1 MSKRWDRL
9 KSYCVKPC
17 HWVGRIRSTLAK
29 LRARLPG
36 RHVLIPA
43 FVLIWI
49 LSGIFIVSPA
59 DLGAVYRWGRLVRIV
74 EPGPH
79 YHMPWPIEK
88 MRACAVEFVQRYEI
102 NFNPQTSHEPDPSPL
117 IHENAFL
124 LTADEQLAA
133 LSVVVQAR
141 VEALEAY
148 FSHVDAPDQT
158 VYDAAQAALSAVVA
172 KYPLETVLTD
182 GKRRIEL
189 ETLAALQTLLDRYE
203 CGLSVVAIELTHAS
217 PPAPVQAS
225 FDEMAQAREQ
235 QRQTVVEAAAYE
247 NKTLPLAQS
256 QADQMVQA
264 AEAYKARTINQA
276 KGDAD
281 GFIARLAAYQQAR
294 AVTRKRLYLNTM
306 AAIAGQSFKVVL
318 PSADLSIL
326 PTLPLD
332 KLIPLVDRPPMPEQE
347 SE

>member
-9 KSYCVKPC
+9 KSYCVEP
-17 HWVGRIRSTLAK
+17 WNRVGRIRPAVAK

-36 RHVLIPA
+36 RHVVIPA
-43 FVLIWI
+43 LFLIWL
-49 LSGIFIVSPA
+49 LSGIFIISPA
-59 DLGAVYRWGRLVRIV
+59 DLGAVYRWGRLERIV

-88 MRACAVEFVQRYEI
+88 MRACAVEHARRFEI
-102 NFNPQTSHEPDPSPL
+102 NFNPQARDEPDPPPL

-141 VEALEAY
+141 VDEVEAY
-148 FSHVDAPDQT
+148 LSHVDAPDQT
-158 VYDAAQAALSAVVA
+158 VFDAAQAALSAVVA
-172 KYPLETVLTD
+172 RYPLESVLMD
-182 GKRRIEL
+182 GKRRIEQ
-189 ETLAALQTLLDRYE
+189 ETLAALQTLLDRYKS
-203 CGLSVVAIELTHAS
+203 GLSVVAVKLTHAS
-217 PPAPVQAS
+217 PPEPVQAA
-225 FDEMAQAREQ
+225 FGKIAQAREQ

-247 NKTLPLAQS
+247 NKILPLAQS
-256 QADQMVQA
+256 QAEQMVQM

-281 GFIARLAAYQQAR
+281 GFLARLAAYQQAPV
-294 AVTRKRLYLNTM
+294 VTRKRLYLDTM
-306 AAIAGQSFKVVL
+306 AAIAGQSFKVVM
-318 PSADLSIL
+318 PSADPSIL

-332 KLIPLVDRPPMPEQE
+332 KLIPLADRPPMPEQE
-347 SE
+347 SK